1 MCREKLQSLN
11 ARSEA
16 MTTILA
22 VLLTCA
28 LLLNKDPQKKNEG
41 KTAKSKEE
49 ETIDWPL
56 SWHTIHTNFGYYA
69 LGERMCIIGKIIKV
83 KQKGKTCRSDDWT
96 AYPALAINDYTFIK
110 WVEWNSESWWIFTCT
125 CNDTGKSKISSTV
138 LSAMILTRDFPF
150 TMPSTLTT
158 LPNRMLNI
166 YVLSLI

>member
-11 ARSEA
+11 ATSEA
-16 MTTILA
+16 KTTILA

-28 LLLNKDPQKKNEG
+28 LLLNKNPQKKNEG

-83 KQKGKTCRSDDWT
+83 KQKGKTCRSGWLNCISCARYKRLYFHKMCWMEQWVLVDIHMYMQWYRKIQNFINSPLCYDFNERFPVYN
-96 AYPALAINDYTFIK
+96 AKYPY
-110 WVEWNSESWWIFTCT
+110 NS
-125 CNDTGKSKISSTV
+125 
-138 LSAMILTRDFPF
+138 A
-150 TMPSTLTT
+150 
-158 LPNRMLNI
+158 
-166 YVLSLI
+166 